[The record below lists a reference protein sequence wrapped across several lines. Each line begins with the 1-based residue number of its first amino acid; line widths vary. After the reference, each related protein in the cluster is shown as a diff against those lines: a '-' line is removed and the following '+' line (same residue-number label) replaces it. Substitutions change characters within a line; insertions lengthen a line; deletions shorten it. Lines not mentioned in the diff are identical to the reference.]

1 MIGCISY
8 VNSYLSEEGLH
19 RRNTLPPVIF
29 DLYSPPPGDL
39 QEEEEEEG
47 EGEDMA
53 HRRAKPIR
61 KKKVHTLKTDHK
73 LPAQVSNVITMAN
86 TIIECNIILFHLC
99 RKLEQH
105 WRSVKKK
112 YSALNNLTLCFVFI
126 GAHFRTLNLVLQAQ
140 LQTPYSSRYN
150 QHLSMYMYSLVN
162 MIHINH
168 NWLYFVARHISRL

>member
-1 MIGCISY
+1 MIIVLPTDPTEVIGCISY

-105 WRSVKKK
+105 WRSVKKQQLCSK
-112 YSALNNLTLCFVFI
+112 QSHLVFCFYRCSFQDIESSTTSTTADTL
-126 GAHFRTLNLVLQAQ
+126 LVE
-140 LQTPYSSRYN
+140 
-150 QHLSMYMYSLVN
+150 V
-162 MIHINH
+162 
-168 NWLYFVARHISRL
+168 